1 MMYKVKVGTV
11 PRYIGE
17 LFSNSISQYDM
28 RDNERLNLPRF
39 NTVQY
44 GKNSLQYL
52 GAKLWNNIPIS
63 IKRSSSLNTFKS
75 AITKWLYTCDL
86 SLIYQNIINQFSF
99 FFQIYCRQLC
109 CLIVPNFDPSINR
122 MKSSDTGMD
131 TINMDS
137 VVIFVLKLQM

>member
-1 MMYKVKVGTV
+1 MLTNKSNMDKLEMTNKRALRFVTNKGHLSYDDICKQEKQLNVHRNSLKNVATMMYKVKAGTV
-11 PRYIGE
+11 PSYIGE

-86 SLIYQNIINQFSF
+86 SLIY
-99 FFQIYCRQLC
+99 
-109 CLIVPNFDPSINR
+109 
-122 MKSSDTGMD
+122 
-131 TINMDS
+131 
-137 VVIFVLKLQM
+137 